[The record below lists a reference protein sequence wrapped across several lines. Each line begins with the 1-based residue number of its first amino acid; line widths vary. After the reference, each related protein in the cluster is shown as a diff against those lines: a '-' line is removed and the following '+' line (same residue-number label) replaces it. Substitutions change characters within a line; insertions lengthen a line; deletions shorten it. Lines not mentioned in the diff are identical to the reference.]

1 MPDLKEQL
9 YPSWPAQV
17 VAHPMVTSSDE
28 DKFRYLQVLT
38 LLIDADDVILMKKS
52 NTFEEW
58 SKSSAW
64 KMVLWES

>member
-38 LLIDADDVILMKKS
+38 LLIDADDVIPVSYTHLTLPTS
-52 NTFEEW
+52 DL
-58 SKSSAW
+58 
-64 KMVLWES
+64 V